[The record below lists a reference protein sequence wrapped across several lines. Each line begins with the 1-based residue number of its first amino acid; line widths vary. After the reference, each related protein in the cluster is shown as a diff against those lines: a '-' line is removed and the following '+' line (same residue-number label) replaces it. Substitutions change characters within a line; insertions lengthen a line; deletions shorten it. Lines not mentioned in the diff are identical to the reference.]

1 MIGDEFVRHKWS
13 SRLAPLVIQYVN
25 AWLLIISEKCSSI
38 NVNIHWTT
46 IFLIRSSGSIETS
59 CLWSFLDFTFHSTS
73 CLWHS
78 AVECHNTLGLSKLKL
93 ICICV
98 FEYCIFVFVF
108 FVFVYLWLCIYTVV
122 CTCDLAPVLRDQVFG
137 LLACLAAAQPRWPA
151 ATFQWAAQA
160 PLINTSPHVLQILCA
175 TSNPRVR
182 PKIYNP
188 FQYLEAAECFGEGR
202 NTGFACFQLTFNYL
216 TRGDWN
222 FWLFGQKQKK
232 YQFTGK
238 NIKLVQQSKTLS
250 SAWQAFQLQTHIL

>member
-1 MIGDEFVRHKWS
+1 M
-13 SRLAPLVIQYVN
+13 
-25 AWLLIISEKCSSI
+25 
-38 NVNIHWTT
+38 
-46 IFLIRSSGSIETS
+46 
-59 CLWSFLDFTFHSTS
+59 
-73 CLWHS
+73 
-78 AVECHNTLGLSKLKL
+78 
-93 ICICV
+93 
-98 FEYCIFVFVF
+98 
-108 FVFVYLWLCIYTVV
+108 YLWLCIYTVV
-122 CTCDLAPVLRDQVFG
+122 CACDLAPVLRDQVFG

-232 YQFTGK
+232 YQFSGK

-250 SAWQAFQLQTHIL
+250 SAWQAFQLQTHIVDTCILICPMRCYESVSWSPVKTLC